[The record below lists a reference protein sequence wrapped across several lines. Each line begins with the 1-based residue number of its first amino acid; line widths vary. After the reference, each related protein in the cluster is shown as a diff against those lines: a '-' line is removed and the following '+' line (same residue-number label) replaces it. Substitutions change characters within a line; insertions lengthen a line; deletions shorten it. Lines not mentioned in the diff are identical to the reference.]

1 MLLVSIPTW
10 GHAAAEGPR
19 ARSGRQLRVSGA
31 SVRSLTETPT
41 NKEKVRGAV
50 RLSGQI
56 LIWMHMTHSY
66 AASLSILAG
75 RHVAATGQRNPDKL
89 DYWIDCNRL

>member
-50 RLSGQI
+50 RLSGQT
-56 LIWMHMTHSY
+56 LMDAHDTQ
-66 AASLSILAG
+66 LRCEPVNTG
-75 RHVAATGQRNPDKL
+75 RPPCGGYRTTKSR
-89 DYWIDCNRL
+89 